1 VGGNAGEGSTGRRRH
16 WYSPVS
22 RRWEY
27 IEKFPSTDEE
37 AERLLS
43 GTPEA
48 EPYLEVYREWRF
60 EVGASVEHALL
71 RASELARQEADNG
84 HGEEEETGG

>member
-1 VGGNAGEGSTGRRRH
+1 VKEGPSVRPRH

-27 IEKFPSTDEE
+27 IEEFPSTDEE

-71 RASELARQEADNG
+71 RASELARELEANDVSGEEGEADG
-84 HGEEEETGG
+84 